1 MTGLEGTD
9 SINIHQIPS
18 VDKVTISHIPAM
30 LTKDAQKAPKP
41 TVKSKPTCARCK
53 NHGKIVYRKGHSQN
67 CEYLSCKCPQC
78 HAIKMRNDSM
88 AKCMSNE
95 RKSTIP
101 KHMPGFAEADSSC
114 SSTTP
119 VMCSSAIKPE
129 YHDTFDEPQTPDT
142 TSYERPVKRLRTSP
156 PTTDALSAVHA
167 GYGYLQQDARATWG
181 YDCLRQTVDPR
192 YNIYPGMH
200 FSGAHSKGMTPFPQP
215 AAHTHASLEERK
227 RLFDP
232 AYKVATSTGRAA
244 HPSASY
250 QVNALLRSDSNP
262 ELMMHRQL
270 LQQISQPED
279 SGLNNTHKN
288 I

>member
-1 MTGLEGTD
+1 MTGLGGID
-9 SINIHQIPS
+9 STNSQQVPP
-18 VDKVTISHIPAM
+18 VDKVTVSHIPAM

-53 NHGKIVYRKGHSQN
+53 NHGKTNYRIGHKG
-67 CEYLSCKCPQC
+67 SCPYEHCLCDLCSATQ
-78 HAIKMRNDSM
+78 MRNKSM
-88 AKCMSNE
+88 AQTMANE
-95 RKSTIP
+95 RKLSAL
-101 KHMPGFAEADSSC
+101 KRQQSNNLMADSSC

-156 PTTDALSAVHA
+156 PTTDALTAVHT

-192 YNIYPGMH
+192 YNIYPGM
-200 FSGAHSKGMTPFPQP
+200 TPFPQP
-215 AAHTHASLEERK
+215 AAHAHASLEERK

-279 SGLNNTHKN
+279 TGLNNAHKN